1 MLRRFSV
8 SALALLLSA
17 PLAAQAP
24 AGWQMRVDRST
35 NAADPDDVP
44 DVKFVTMG
52 SGFHVTTG
60 PAVVLW
66 RPSNTATGAYT
77 IKARFRLVKPSGH
90 NNYYGLVFG
99 GEDLAGAGQNYLYF
113 LVAQN
118 GTFIIKH
125 RGGDATH
132 DVKARTA
139 NAAVA
144 RPDSTGS
151 SVNVLEVR
159 VAADKI
165 DYVVNGIVVH
175 TTPKSGMTAK
185 TEGLWGLRVNH
196 QLEVHVDQV
205 EKAIG

>member
-205 EKAIG
+205 ERIG

>member
-8 SALALLLSA
+8 SALALLLAA
-17 PLAAQAP
+17 PLVAQAP

-66 RPSNTATGAYT
+66 RPANTATGAYT

-159 VAADKI
+159 VAADRI

-205 EKAIG
+205 ERSG

>member
-8 SALALLLSA
+8 SALALLLAA
-17 PLAAQAP
+17 PIAAQAP

-66 RPSNTATGAYT
+66 RPANTATGAYT

-99 GEDLAGAGQNYLYF
+99 GDDLAGAGQNYLYF

-118 GTFIIKH
+118 GTFIVKH

-159 VAADKI
+159 VAADRI

-205 EKAIG
+205 EKGG